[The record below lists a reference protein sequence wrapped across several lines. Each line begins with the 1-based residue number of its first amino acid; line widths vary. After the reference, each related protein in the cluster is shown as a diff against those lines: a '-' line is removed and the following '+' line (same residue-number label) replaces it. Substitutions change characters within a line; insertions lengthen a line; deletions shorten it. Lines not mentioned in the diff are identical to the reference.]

1 VTNLEDRLRDAFDA
15 AAQTVR
21 PEVIR
26 SPPAR
31 RRRTRLPHGMLV
43 PLTAA
48 ASVAVILAAVFA
60 LPSLV
65 SGRARP
71 APRASTSPQRP
82 APAGGLPRF
91 FAGVPLA
98 GVGAGPVQIRDAATG
113 KLAAQDASTFGT
125 TAVAA
130 QPDDRHFVIAK
141 LSGSGCL
148 SRFYR
153 FDVNSQGQP
162 GRLQP
167 LPIPAVHGT
176 VLGMAASA
184 DGRTL
189 AYALMGCGKGTPS
202 YLGVADART
211 GRIRQWGGVNIDGEG
226 QGSAIVASDV
236 SVTADGRFLAYHLTT
251 PNGGWTTIMVLPTN
265 SAPGNAVQ
273 RSRAAASYGPA
284 SRVLASGLL
293 CLAGH
298 TADAYTLSGTAT
310 VQRPATGPRL
320 TLAQYSTTTGRRLR
334 VLGGLP
340 SLPVNGPGCFLSP
353 NRSGRYL
360 LERAVPLPSSSRT
373 VAVLQLTRVDLLTR
387 EVSTLTVTTP
397 SGQMSSTVSGMITA
411 W

>member
-21 PEVIR
+21 PGGIR
-26 SPPAR
+26 SLPAR

-43 PLTAA
+43 PLAAA

-60 LPSLV
+60 LPPLV
-65 SGRARP
+65 SGRAHP
-71 APRASTSPQRP
+71 APRASTSRQGLP
-82 APAGGLPRF
+82 PAGRVPRF
-91 FAGVPLA
+91 FADVPIA

-113 KLAAQDASTFGT
+113 KLAAQDASTVGT

-130 QPDDRHFVIAK
+130 QPGDRHFVIAR
-141 LSGSGCL
+141 LPGSGCL

-153 FDVNSQGQP
+153 FAINGSGQP

-167 LPIPAVHGT
+167 LPIPAVRGT

-211 GRIRQWGGVNIDGEG
+211 GRIRQWGGVNVDGEG

-236 SVTADGRFLAYHLTT
+236 SLTADGRFLAYQLTT
-251 PNGGWTTIMVLPTN
+251 PNGGWTTIMVLATN
-265 SAPGNAVQ
+265 SASGNAVQ

-284 SRVLASGLL
+284 SGVLASGLL

-298 TADAYTLSGTAT
+298 TVDAYTLSEAAT
-310 VQRPATGPRL
+310 IPRPATGPRL
-320 TLAQYSTTTGRRLR
+320 TLAQYSTATGRRLR
-334 VLGGLP
+334 VLGALRG
-340 SLPVNGPGCFLSP
+340 LPVNGPGCFLSP
-353 NRSGRYL
+353 DRSGRYL
-360 LERAVPLPSSSRT
+360 LERSAPVPSSSRT